1 MQQLDRVMSKPQGRK
16 AAAHA
21 KSVKG
26 RKAALEVQGAETRKK
41 QKTPIKRSIRVA
53 LAGLDVDGKLV
64 NNEGDADA
72 QQKRMKEDSKCTESP
87 SKSNAAPL
95 MGPHGEA
102 HQEQ

>member
-1 MQQLDRVMSKPQGRK
+1 M
-16 AAAHA
+16 
-21 KSVKG
+21 
-26 RKAALEVQGAETRKK
+26 
-41 QKTPIKRSIRVA
+41 PIKTSLRVA
-53 LAGLDVDGKLV
+53 LAGLDADGKLV

-95 MGPHGEA
+95 TGPHGEA